1 VQDGLIVSGSND
13 CNIRIWNARTGEC
26 LRVLAGHNALVR
38 AISFDPQTGRLL
50 SASYD
55 KVVKVWDLYSGR

>member
-1 VQDGLIVSGSND
+1 M
-13 CNIRIWNARTGEC
+13 
-26 LRVLAGHNALVR
+26 VLAGHNALVR

-55 KVVKVWDLYSGR
+55 KAVKVWDLYSGRRRNSLDF